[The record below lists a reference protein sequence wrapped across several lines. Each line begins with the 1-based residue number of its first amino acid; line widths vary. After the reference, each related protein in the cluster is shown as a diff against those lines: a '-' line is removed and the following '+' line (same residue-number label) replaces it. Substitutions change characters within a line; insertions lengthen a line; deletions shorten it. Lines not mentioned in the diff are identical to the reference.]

1 MAQARIT
8 GRNMQGMT
16 SAQDFNTD
24 VRHLNKALDKSLE
37 LFWRGGGQVWRRA
50 RLRFSSEHHQTD
62 RECLAREHRGCANW
76 TSGSVAS
83 VQINREAVRE
93 SSGAVRG
100 I

>member
-1 MAQARIT
+1 M
-8 GRNMQGMT
+8 GGEGGC
-16 SAQDFNTD
+16 SG
-24 VRHLNKALDKSLE
+24 LEKSS
-37 LFWRGGGQVWRRA
+37 
-50 RLRFSSEHHQTD
+50 FSSEHHQTD